1 MDSDE
6 VQYHHLLSTNDEP
19 SSMEILEIQRAIEER
34 EATTAKLDAEI
45 VAIRHKLD
53 SLAAYLTQKQ
63 ATLAR
68 FRCVLAP
75 IRRLPP
81 EILATIFLFTR
92 DWAPKSVIEGALHS
106 VGVGPYPGPSP
117 LRIMHVCSKWRWI
130 ALSVPKLWTT
140 ITARDK
146 TPTSTIRRTD
156 AAHDERLR
164 TWLARTGT
172 VHPLD
177 ITIHGRPWEAKDRTR
192 LFWIQPYT
200 HRIKELSLTGR
211 FKNSTKHLFP
221 ILERLT
227 ISDFTISRSWKTGSF
242 PSLRRVGIYGCTDHF
257 PTFVPWLQLTALDL
271 NVDRVNSS
279 DLLRTLSWCSALV
292 RLEIAVDHVRG
303 GPTGVVVNDNIRLPH
318 LISLE
323 VLRSGDSRDIAS
335 VLLHVFTLPS
345 LVTMT
350 VAYDIWFTN
359 VYGAFQSRS
368 LFPLQSL
375 TLSSIPRMDTSA
387 FISLLR
393 ETPSLTEVISFDAV
407 SLVPELVAYL
417 KPTTPGGAPELLP
430 KLEYLAFQHSYGY
443 NLGRAVDDETILD
456 MVASCDPSGE
466 PAFLETSIEGLRVFR
481 SHLPMRRCESHIASD
496 RSVGRDVH
504 IYF

>member
-1 MDSDE
+1 M
-6 VQYHHLLSTNDEP
+6 
-19 SSMEILEIQRAIEER
+19 
-34 EATTAKLDAEI
+34 
-45 VAIRHKLD
+45 
-53 SLAAYLTQKQ
+53 QKQ

-81 EILATIFLFTR
+81 EILATIFYFTR
-92 DWAPKSVIEGALHS
+92 DWAPKSVIEGALDS
-106 VGVGPYPGPSP
+106 VRVGPYPGPSP
-117 LRIMHVCSKWRWI
+117 LRITHVCSKWRCI
-130 ALSVPKLWTT
+130 ALSVPKLWAT

-146 TPTSTIRRTD
+146 IPTSTIRRTD
-156 AAHDERLR
+156 PAHDEHLR
-164 TWLARTGT
+164 TWLARTGM

-200 HRIKELSLTGR
+200 HRIKELSLTGH
-211 FKNSTKHLFP
+211 FKNSTEHFFP

-242 PSLRRVGIYGCTDHF
+242 PSLRRVGIYGYTDHF
-257 PTFVPWLQLTALDL
+257 PKFVPWRQLTALDL
-271 NVDRVNSS
+271 NVDRVDGP
-279 DLLRTLSWCSALV
+279 DLLRTLSRCSALV
-292 RLEIAVDHVRG
+292 KLEIAVGHVG
-303 GPTGVVVNDNIRLPH
+303 GEAAGVVANGTIRLPR

-323 VLRSGDSRDIAS
+323 VVHSDDSRDITS
-335 VLLHVFTLPS
+335 LLLPAFTLPS

-350 VAYDIWFTN
+350 VEYNIWSGD
-359 VYGAFQSRS
+359 VYRAFQSHS

-375 TLSSIPRMDTSA
+375 TLSSLPRMDTSE

-393 ETPSLTEVISFDAV
+393 ETPSLMEVISFDAV

-417 KPTTPGGAPELLP
+417 KLTTPDGAPELAP
-430 KLEYLAFQHSYGY
+430 NLEYLAFQHSYGY
-443 NLGRAVDDETILD
+443 NLGSVANGETILD
-456 MVASCDPSGE
+456 MVASRDPSGE

-481 SHLPMRRCESHIASD
+481 SHLPMRRCESHVASD